1 MVRGSRRPE
10 RINKNVP
17 FIVCLLYCHGDESPC
32 PLCVDY
38 WLRAPFAYSF
48 RARGVEGDEGV
59 HAEEEEV
66 GGGEV
71 EGGGEED
78 GGEAGGAAGAEA
90 RPWRRKKMSW

>member
-1 MVRGSRRPE
+1 MSPLLSDCFIVTGMNPL
-10 RINKNVP
+10 VP
-17 FIVCLLYCHGDESPC
+17 FALTTGCG
-32 PLCVDY
+32 PL
-38 WLRAPFAYSF
+38 FAHSF

-90 RPWRRKKMSW
+90 EG